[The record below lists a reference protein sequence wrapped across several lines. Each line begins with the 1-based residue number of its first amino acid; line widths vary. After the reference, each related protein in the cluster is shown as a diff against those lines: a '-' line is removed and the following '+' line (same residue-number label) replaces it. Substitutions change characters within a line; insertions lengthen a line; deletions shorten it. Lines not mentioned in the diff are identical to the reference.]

1 MHWITTRPAAAGAIL
16 LVMAVALAGCFNERD
31 ENTNEGTNPSPGAI
45 AVEVR
50 LTDGAIE
57 MPSEIAGGAVEFEV
71 SNAGASSHGFAIEG
85 VEASLDELRPDQ
97 LDTLQVELQPGTYTV
112 YSPVD
117 GDRDAGLEVQLTVT
131 EPATD
136 GSAPLNDEGVGPSE
150 EQQPIE
156 GGGG

>member
-1 MHWITTRPAAAGAIL
+1 MHWITTRPAAVGAIL
-16 LVMAVALAGCFNERD
+16 LLVAVSLAGCFNERD

-50 LTDGAIE
+50 LTDESIE
-57 MPSEIAGGAVEFEV
+57 MPSEISGGTVEFEV
-71 SNAGASSHGFAIEG
+71 SNAGASPHGFAIEG
-85 VEASLDELRPDQ
+85 VDGSIEELRPDQ

-131 EPATD
+131 APSTD
-136 GSAPLNDEGVGPSE
+136 GSAPLNDQGVGPSE